1 MDSHVSAQVHANQK
15 KNSKHFENP
24 VDIAVTTKGCHSTC
38 FGQINSEELFLACL
52 QSYRKST
59 QVHVRLGQRNSR
71 VEPSFKLASTS
82 TCTIESGFEVVLH

>member
-1 MDSHVSAQVHANQK
+1 MDSQVSAQVHASQK

-38 FGQINSEELFLACL
+38 FGQINSKELFLAYL
-52 QSYRKST
+52 RSYRKST

-71 VEPSFKLASTS
+71 AEPSFKLTS
-82 TCTIESGFEVVLH
+82 TIESALRLSYTR